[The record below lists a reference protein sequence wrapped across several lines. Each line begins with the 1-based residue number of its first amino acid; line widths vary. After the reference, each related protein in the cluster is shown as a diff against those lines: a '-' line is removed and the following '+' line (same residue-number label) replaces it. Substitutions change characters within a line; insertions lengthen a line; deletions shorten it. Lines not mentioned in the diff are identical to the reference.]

1 MNGTATAHLVMNEK
15 TGFRRMSMRASR
27 QLLAVCAIAGF
38 LAGCGG
44 SGSGDDN
51 AFTPPPPTQQ
61 PNPWTIGFEVPNGVT
76 SLPANTARI
85 PPELRSPYYA
95 QLNIR
100 VLRANGAAVP
110 DGTNVNITTSNVRNF
125 ALGRLDDPST
135 ADVNEFTQLFGTVN
149 ATTVGGL
156 ATFFIHS
163 LLEPGQATITAAVQD
178 TDRSTQVTNAFNF
191 TIGPGPQPFARIAI
205 EPVRTVLPAN
215 IFAIGPFFGS
225 PYLAETT
232 VTRRDVF
239 GDLIPS
245 GTMQVAV
252 TPVSNSGWSEL
263 DRPETTQINEFL
275 QIIGAGPVNFVAG
288 RHTLFI
294 HSIAQTGVPT
304 TPGPV
309 TLTITAVDPTTG
321 ATLSKEQVYQIAAQA
336 PTLPA
341 EITLSRPAGGLYVQG
356 SGGRNTMPFQAEVRD
371 GSGALIPDPPAGAT
385 FNNLQYEII
394 DQGTAGGEVFRGING
409 AGQNVE
415 GRSIRVRTQAGIGLG
430 TLVAGNRQ
438 GTFQVRVT
446 ADAADNNV
454 DNGIQ
459 SATTR
464 VAQIIISDGR
474 LFSLKITSPDVNALR
489 INRVSP
495 GVAPV
500 GGSATIPPDPN
511 GTYSLTVSVLAT
523 DRQGNPVLPGTPID
537 FGVIDAPAAGF
548 PSQGE
553 GNFLLTGNDG
563 DPQEGGTLFTAP
575 TGAFTSAG
583 GGAGP
588 GDTLIVFGEQSNP
601 NRDLESARRVERV
614 NGATS
619 LNVTTRFNFNDDT
632 GVPVNNGPVLPYVI
646 GRASV
651 ANITPNVLTNDIGV
665 ATTTLNYPLN
675 QLGRL
680 AAIWAR
686 GAGEVVQGS
695 SELVTDAEY
704 IVFPGAAPGRLV
716 ASPSQIAANR
726 TTSVVVC
733 VQDALAAPIQGVPI
747 GFVVANPSTT
757 TTVDGQSN
765 EGVLNQRTGVN
776 GCTSATVTTAGV
788 ANAAQA
794 PSITF
799 FGVGGSS
806 VVTVVPPAISFLQ
819 AFPSSFFGG
828 NGGPIRL
835 RLFNG
840 NGEPIP
846 GVLIVG
852 QCTAGNGGQ
861 LQLTTPPGITD
872 SNGETTTNVLAIN
885 LDQPQGAA
893 SGTCTFSAAGGTPQ
907 TLVNFQGIDICQI
920 FFSPLCN

>member
-1 MNGTATAHLVMNEK
+1 
-15 TGFRRMSMRASR
+15 MRASKH
-27 QLLAVCAIAGF
+27 LLAVCAIAGF

-61 PNPWTIGFEVPNGVT
+61 PNPWTIGFEVANGVT

-85 PPELRSPYYA
+85 PPELRSPYYV
-95 QLNIR
+95 QLNVR
-100 VLRANGAAVP
+100 VRRGNGDAVP
-110 DGTNVNITTSNVRNF
+110 DGTNVNITTSNVRTLV
-125 ALGRLDDPST
+125 LGRLDDPST
-135 ADVNEFTQLFGTVN
+135 PENEFSQLFGTVA
-149 ATTVGGL
+149 ATTTGGL
-156 ATFFIHS
+156 ATFFLHS
-163 LLEPGQATITAAVQD
+163 TLEAGQATITAAVQD
-178 TDRSTQVTNAFNF
+178 ADRATQVNNQFNF
-191 TIGPGPQPFARIAI
+191 TVAPGPAPFERIKI

-215 IFAIGPFFGS
+215 IFAVGPFFGS
-225 PYLAETT
+225 PYIAETT
-232 VTRRDVF
+232 VTRRDVY
-239 GDLIPS
+239 GALLPS
-245 GTMQVAV
+245 GSMQVAV
-252 TPVSNSGWSEL
+252 TPVSNSGYSEL
-263 DRPETTQINEFL
+263 DRPETQTINEFL
-275 QIIGAGPVNFVAG
+275 QIIGAGTVNFVAG

-321 ATLSKEQVYQIAAQA
+321 AMLSAEQVYQIAAQA

-341 EITLSRPAGGLYVQG
+341 EITVTRPAGGLYVQG
-356 SGGRNTMPFQAEVRD
+356 SGGRNTLPFQAEVKD

-385 FNNLQYEII
+385 FNNLQYEIV
-394 DQGTAGGEVFRGING
+394 DQGTASGEVFRGINA

-415 GRSIRVRTQAGIGLG
+415 GRTIRVRTQAGIGLG

-438 GTFQVRVT
+438 GTFQIRVT

-459 SATTR
+459 SPTTR

-489 INRVSP
+489 INRVSS

-500 GGSATIPPDPN
+500 GGSASIPPDPN

-548 PSQGE
+548 PAQGE
-553 GNFLLTGNDG
+553 GNFLLRGGDG

-601 NRDLESARRVERV
+601 NRDLESARRVERI
-614 NGATS
+614 NGPTS
-619 LNVTTRFNFNDDT
+619 LNVTTRFNYNDDT

-646 GRASV
+646 GRATV

-665 ATTTLNYPLN
+665 ASTTLNYPLN

-686 GAGEVVQGS
+686 GSGEVVQGS

-726 TTSVVVC
+726 TTNVVVC
-733 VQDALAAPIQGVPI
+733 VQDAMAAPIQGVPI
-747 GFVVANPSTT
+747 GFRVANPSTT

-765 EGVLNQRTGVN
+765 EGVLNQRTGTN

-788 ANAAQA
+788 ANTVQA
-794 PSITF
+794 PVITF

-806 VVTVVPPAISFLQ
+806 AVTVVPPTVSFLQ

-852 QCTAGNGGQ
+852 QCQAGGGGQ

-872 SNGETTTNVLAIN
+872 SNGETTANVLAIN
-885 LDQPQGAA
+885 LDQPEGAA
-893 SGTCTFSAAGGTPQ
+893 SGTCTFTASGGSPQ
-907 TLVNFQGIDICQI
+907 TTVNFQGIDICQI

>member
-1 MNGTATAHLVMNEK
+1 
-15 TGFRRMSMRASR
+15 MSAFKRT
-27 QLLAVCAIAGF
+27 LAICALAGV

-51 AFTPPPPTQQ
+51 AFTPPPPVAQ
-61 PNPWTIGFEVPNGVT
+61 PNPWTFGFQTVGNAT
-76 SLPANTARI
+76 SLPSNRAQV
-85 PPELRSPYYA
+85 PPEPRSPYWV
-95 QLNIR
+95 QLNLR
-100 VLRANGAAVP
+100 VTRGNGEAVP
-110 DGTNVNITTSNVRNF
+110 DGTNVNMTSSNVRAV
-125 ALGRLDDPST
+125 ALGKLDDPAT
-135 ADVNEFTQLFGTVN
+135 PANEFAQLFGTLNVE
-149 ATTVGGL
+149 TVGGF
-156 ATFFIHS
+156 ATYFLHS
-163 LLEPGQATITAAVQD
+163 GEDTGTATLTASVLD
-178 TDRSTQVTNAFNF
+178 TDRNQQVTGNF
-191 TIGPGPQPFARIAI
+191 SFSVTQGPAPFQRIQI
-205 EPVRTVLPAN
+205 EPQRTVLPAN
-215 IFAIGPFFGS
+215 VFGVTPFFGS
-225 PYLAETT
+225 PYVVETT

-239 GDLIPS
+239 GDLIPTGS
-245 GTMQVAV
+245 MQVSV
-252 TPVSNSGWSEL
+252 NPVSNSGFSEL
-263 DRPETTQINEFL
+263 DDPSTGENEFL
-275 QIIGAGPVNFVAG
+275 AIRGAGPVEFTAG

-294 HSIAQTGVPT
+294 HSIAQPGVPT
-304 TPGPV
+304 QPGPV
-309 TLTITAVDPTTG
+309 NLTITATDPTTG
-321 ATLSKEQVYQIAAQA
+321 AVLSAEQAYQIAAQA

-341 EITLSRPAGGLYVQG
+341 EITLNRPAGGLYIQG
-356 SGGRNTMPFQAEVRD
+356 SGGRNTMPYQAEVRD

-385 FNNLQYEII
+385 FNNLQYEVVE
-394 DQGTAGGEVFRGING
+394 QGTAGGEVFRGVNA

-415 GRSIRVRTQAGIGLG
+415 GRSIRVRTQNGIGLG

-438 GTFQVRVT
+438 GTFQIRVT

-495 GVAPV
+495 GVAPI
-500 GGSATIPPDPN
+500 GGSTAIPPDPN

-548 PSQGE
+548 PAQGE
-553 GNFLLTGNDG
+553 GSFLLTGGDG

-575 TGAFTSAG
+575 TGAFTTAG

-588 GDTLIVFGEQSNP
+588 GDTLLVFGEQSNP

-614 NGATS
+614 NGPTS

-632 GVPVNNGPVLPYVI
+632 GVPVNNGPVLPYAI
-646 GRASV
+646 GRATV
-651 ANITPNVLTNDIGV
+651 ANITPNVSTNEIGV
-665 ATTTLNYPLN
+665 ASTTLNYPLN

-716 ASPSQIAANR
+716 ASPSQIPANR

-733 VQDALAAPIQGVPI
+733 VQDAMSAPVQGVPI
-747 GFVVANPSTT
+747 GFNVANPSTT

-765 EGVLNQRTGVN
+765 EGVLNQRTGSN

-788 ANAAQA
+788 VNAVQA
-794 PSITF
+794 PRITF

-806 VVTVVPPAISFLQ
+806 VVTVVPPTISFLQ
-819 AFPSSFFGG
+819 AFPSAFFGG

-835 RLFNG
+835 RLFDG

-852 QCTAGNGGQ
+852 ECEADGGGQ
-861 LQLTTPPGITD
+861 LQITTPPGITD
-872 SNGETTTNVLAIN
+872 SNGETTANVLAIN

-893 SGTCTFSAAGGTPQ
+893 GGTCTFTAAGGSPQ
-907 TLVNFQGIDICQI
+907 AQVNFQGIDICQI

>member
-1 MNGTATAHLVMNEK
+1 MNARELGHHAMSEPYR
-15 TGFRRMSMRASR
+15 FRRMYMRASKH
-27 QLLAVCAIAGF
+27 LLAVCAIAGL

-44 SGSGDDN
+44 SGAGDNN
-51 AFTPPPPTQQ
+51 AFTPPPPAAQ
-61 PNPWTIGFEVPNGVT
+61 PNPWTIGFEVANGVT

-85 PPELRSPYYA
+85 PPELRSPYYV
-95 QLNIR
+95 QLNVR
-100 VLRANGAAVP
+100 VRRGDGSAVP
-110 DGTNVNITTSNVRNF
+110 DGTNVNLTTNNVRILL
-125 ALGRLDDPST
+125 LGRLDDPAT
-135 ADVNEFTQLFGTVN
+135 QDNEFTQLFGTVN
-149 ATTVGGL
+149 STTSGGL
-156 ATFFIHS
+156 ATFFLHS
-163 LLEPGQATITAAVQD
+163 GLEVGQATITASVQD
-178 TDRSTQVTNAFNF
+178 TDRATQVTNQF
-191 TIGPGPQPFARIAI
+191 TFSVVPGPAPFERIQI

-215 IFAIGPFFGS
+215 IFGIAPFFGS
-225 PYLAETT
+225 PYVAETT
-232 VTRRDVF
+232 VTRRDVY
-239 GDLIPS
+239 GELLPS

-252 TPVSNSGWSEL
+252 TPVSNSGFSEL
-263 DRPETTQINEFL
+263 DRPETPNVNEFTQIR
-275 QIIGAGPVNFVAG
+275 GSGPVDFVAG

-294 HSIAQTGVPT
+294 HSIAQPGVPT

-309 TLTITAVDPTTG
+309 TLTITAIDPTTG
-321 ATLSKEQVYQIAAQA
+321 ATLSKTQEYQIAAQV

-341 EITLSRPAGGLYVQG
+341 EITLSRPPGGLYVQG
-356 SGGRNTMPFQAEVRD
+356 SGGRNTMPFQAEVKD
-371 GSGALIPDPPAGAT
+371 GSGARIPDPPPGAT
-385 FNNLQYEII
+385 FNNLQFEVV
-394 DQGTAGGEVFRGING
+394 DQGTSGGEVFRGVNA

-415 GRSIRVRTQAGIGLG
+415 GRSIRVRTQAGIGVG

-459 SATTR
+459 SPTTR
-464 VAQIIISDGR
+464 VAQVIISDGR
-474 LFSLKITSPDVNALR
+474 LYSLKITNPDVNALR
-489 INRVSP
+489 VNRVSP
-495 GVAPV
+495 GVAPI
-500 GGSATIPPDPN
+500 GGTTEIPPDPN
-511 GTYSLTVSVLAT
+511 GTYSLTISVLAT

-537 FGVIDAPAAGF
+537 FGLIDAPVAGF
-548 PSQGE
+548 PAQGE
-553 GNFLLTGNDG
+553 GRFLITGNDG

-575 TGAFTSAG
+575 TGQFTTAG

-588 GDTLIVFGEQSNP
+588 GDTLIVFGEQSNG
-601 NRDLESARRVERV
+601 NRDLESARRIERI
-614 NGATS
+614 NGPTS

-632 GVPVNNGPVLPYVI
+632 GTPVNNGPVLPYVI
-646 GRASV
+646 GRATV
-651 ANITPNVLTNDIGV
+651 ANITPNVPTNDIGV
-665 ATTTLNYPLN
+665 ASTTLNYPVN
-675 QLGRL
+675 QLGRI

-716 ASPSQIAANR
+716 ASPSQIPANR

-747 GFVVANPSTT
+747 GFRVSNPSTT

-765 EGVLNQRTGVN
+765 EGVLNQRTGRN
-776 GCTSATVTTAGV
+776 GCTTATVTTAGV
-788 ANAAQA
+788 ANSVQA
-794 PSITF
+794 PAITF

-806 VVTVVPPAISFLQ
+806 TVTVVPPTVSFLQ
-819 AFPSSFFGG
+819 AFPSAFFGG

-852 QCTAGNGGQ
+852 QCQASGGGQ
-861 LQLTTPPGITD
+861 LQLTTPPGVTD
-872 SNGETTTNVLAIN
+872 SNGETTATVLAIN

-907 TLVNFQGIDICQI
+907 TTVSFQGIDICQI